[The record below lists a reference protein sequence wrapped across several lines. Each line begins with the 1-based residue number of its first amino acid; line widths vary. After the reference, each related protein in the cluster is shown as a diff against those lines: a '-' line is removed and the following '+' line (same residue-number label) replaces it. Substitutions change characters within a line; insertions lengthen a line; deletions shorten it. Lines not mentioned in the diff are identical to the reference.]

1 MAIGAIL
8 PIYSL
13 LLVLNSQDG
22 FAEERGDWISREG
35 PKTFIMF
42 NISRT
47 EEFCGLNTDFVE
59 FDELVADYTDIINKA
74 VALMNSKGGGAVLLD
89 IGTYIVKT
97 PIVMLSQTCIIGQG
111 RGRTVIKLQDKAPK
125 FTNSGLLRA
134 EGAEHIVLRE
144 FRIDGNRANQDASDE
159 AQNKKRAGIHF
170 TLVNFVRL
178 LNVSISQNFGNGRKY
193 RSPNGSFNSL
203 T

>member
-74 VALMNSKGGGAVLLD
+74 VALMNSKGGG
-89 IGTYIVKT
+89 
-97 PIVMLSQTCIIGQG
+97 
-111 RGRTVIKLQDKAPK
+111 
-125 FTNSGLLRA
+125 GLLRA

>member
-74 VALMNSKGGGAVLLD
+74 VLSVKGEV
-89 IGTYIVKT
+89 VQ
-97 PIVMLSQTCIIGQG
+97 LSNC
-111 RGRTVIKLQDKAPK
+111 RTKLQ
-125 FTNSGLLRA
+125 NSQIPGCCALKEL
-134 EGAEHIVLRE
+134 
-144 FRIDGNRANQDASDE
+144 
-159 AQNKKRAGIHF
+159 
-170 TLVNFVRL
+170 
-178 LNVSISQNFGNGRKY
+178 SISFCENSELMEIELIKMQAMKHKIRNGPAFTSR
-193 RSPNGSFNSL
+193 
-203 T
+203 